1 MVSQVAIKDLEPI
14 KVRYTSRRSQLESAP
29 RRSRNLGLGPFMIHL
44 NKREREIQKIQRFQK
59 RTLDT
64 KVCMFLLLLGTFLL
78 PYVSLLQPLGDA
90 MMAVKWEMC
99 GGNQTFVVGES
110 LGRCLCV

>member
-1 MVSQVAIKDLEPI
+1 MAIKDLEPI

-29 RRSRNLGLGPFMIHL
+29 RLSRSIHDSSKQLLVDPKDPKIPTSLGLQFA
-44 NKREREIQKIQRFQK
+44 EAS
-59 RTLDT
+59 TLDT
-64 KVCMFLLLLGTFLL
+64 KVGMFLLLLGTFLV

-110 LGRCLCV
+110 LGQCLCV